1 MHEAVATAELIFGGI
16 GAKGK
21 LPVSIN
27 MTFRYNDGLTTQ
39 PLKRFQY
46 AFAENVGIDTKF
58 LNYKIDSIVNEA
70 IRQKAT
76 PGAVV
81 FVAKNGKV
89 ILHKAYGKHTYEGT
103 EKVSTTDLYDLA
115 SITKIS
121 TSVPA
126 MMKMEDEGKFT
137 LENTMGDL
145 MPTWKESNKAGLVYK
160 DIFTHQSR
168 LRAWIPFWMDCI
180 DSTKMV
186 LASKIYK
193 EKYSEKYTI
202 TFWDKLFRK
211 KKSLQRICQAIQT
224 DKQLWKDCVN
234 LVKDPTIWKPNT
246 FAYKPSTNFTIQ
258 IADDLWL
265 HKNYDKTLLKAIE
278 DSPLREKKEYVY
290 SDLSYYLYPQ
300 IIPRLTGKDFPTF
313 LNDTF
318 YKPLGANSLGFL
330 PRERFPLSK
339 IVPTEYDSLYRK
351 TLIHGRVHDEGA
363 SMLGGISGHAGLF
376 GTAQDLAK
384 LMQMYLQKGFYGGKR
399 YINESTLNEWT
410 AYPFPTEIN
419 SRRGVGFDKPDRK
432 RAGISAAASAGTN
445 SFGHSGFTGTYT
457 WVDPDNQ
464 LVYVFLCN
472 RVYPTRNNSKISDLN
487 VRTNI
492 NEVIYQAIQKGI

>member
-1 MHEAVATAELIFGGI
+1 
-16 GAKGK
+16 
-21 LPVSIN
+21 
-27 MTFRYNDGLTTQ
+27 
-39 PLKRFQY
+39 
-46 AFAENVGIDTKF
+46 
-58 LNYKIDSIVNEA
+58 VNEA

-81 FVAKNGKV
+81 LVAKDGKI
-89 ILHKAYGKHTYEGT
+89 ILHKAYGKHTYEGM
-103 EKVSTTDLYDLA
+103 EKVLTTDLYDLA
-115 SITKIS
+115 SITKIT

-126 MMKMEDEGKFT
+126 MMKMEDEGKFN
-137 LENTMGDL
+137 LENTLGDL
-145 MPTWKESNKAGLVYK
+145 VPLWQNSNKSGLVYK

-168 LRAWIPFWMDCI
+168 LKAWIPFWMDCI

-186 LASKIYK
+186 LGSKIYK

-211 KKSLQRICQAIQT
+211 KKALQRICQAIQT

-234 LVKDPTIWKPNT
+234 LVKDPTIWKPKT
-246 FAYKPSTNFTIQ
+246 FAYKSSSDYTIQ
-258 IADDLWL
+258 ITDELWL
-265 HKNYDKTLLKAIE
+265 HKDYDKTLFKAIE

-313 LNDTF
+313 LNDNF
-318 YKPLGANSLGFL
+318 YKPLGANSLGYL
-330 PRERFPLSK
+330 PRERFALSK

-410 AYPFPTEIN
+410 AYPFTQEVN

-432 RAGISAAASAGTN
+432 RAGISAAPSASVN

-464 LVYVFLCN
+464 LVYVFLSN

-492 NEVIYQAIQKGI
+492 NEVIYQAIKKGI